1 MRRLTSRYRLAQST
15 ALAAAIALAFALA
28 FAPAG
33 ALAQADTSTAS
44 PATAAASPNLMAAG
58 DIVATLKGNPNFTIL
73 VKAVDAAQLGATL
86 SSVPGLTLFAP
97 TDAAF
102 NALPPSELAALMKSD
117 NAGVLQKIVIYHLVH
132 LTLDSAK
139 LKGAKGPVPS
149 VEGSQ
154 LQLDGSG
161 AVVKVNDASV
171 IQADVKATNG
181 VIHVI
186 DKVLIPADVTV
197 PSS

>member
-1 MRRLTSRYRLAQST
+1 MRRLTSRHRLS
-15 ALAAAIALAFALA
+15 LVAAIAAVSALA

-33 ALAQADTSTAS
+33 ALAQADTTMAPPVAAT
-44 PATAAASPNLMAAG
+44 PAMASPNLVAAG
-58 DIVATLKGNPNFTIL
+58 DIVATLKGNASFTIL
-73 VKAVDAAQLGATL
+73 VKAIDQAQLSATL
-86 SSVPGLTLFAP
+86 ASVPGLTLFAP

-102 NALPPSELAALMKSD
+102 NALPPAQLAALLKPD
-117 NAGVLQKIVIYHLVH
+117 NAAVLQKVLIYHLVH

-154 LQLDGSG
+154 LQIDGSG

-171 IQADVKATNG
+171 IQGDVTATNG

-186 DKVLIPADVTV
+186 DKVLVPPDVTV
-197 PSS
+197 PAS

>member
-1 MRRLTSRYRLAQST
+1 MSSRTLFA
-15 ALAAAIALAFALA
+15 ALAAVALAPVVASA
-28 FAPAG
+28 QSEPAP
-33 ALAQADTSTAS
+33 TSAPMAS
-44 PATAAASPNLMAAG
+44 MPMAPMAMSPNLMAKG
-58 DIVATLKGNPNFTIL
+58 DIVSTLKGNPNFSIL
-73 VKAVDAAQLGATL
+73 VKALDQAQLSATL

-102 NALPPSELAALMKSD
+102 SALPPVQFAALLKPD
-117 NAGVLQKIVIYHLVH
+117 NAPILQKILIYHLVH

-154 LQLDGSG
+154 LQIDGSG

-171 IQADVKATNG
+171 IQADVTATNG
-181 VIHVI
+181 VIQVI
-186 DKVLIPADVTV
+186 DKVLVPPDVTV
-197 PSS
+197 PAG

>member
-1 MRRLTSRYRLAQST
+1 MAPPV
-15 ALAAAIALAFALA
+15 AAT
-28 FAPAG
+28 PAM
-33 ALAQADTSTAS
+33 
-44 PATAAASPNLMAAG
+44 ASPNLVAAG
-58 DIVATLKGNPNFTIL
+58 DIVATLKGNASFTIL
-73 VKAVDAAQLGATL
+73 VKAIDQAQLSATL
-86 SSVPGLTLFAP
+86 ASVPGLTLFAP

-102 NALPPSELAALMKSD
+102 NALPPAQLAALLKPD
-117 NAGVLQKIVIYHLVH
+117 NAAVLQKVLIYHLVH

-154 LQLDGSG
+154 LQIDGSG

-171 IQADVKATNG
+171 IQGDVTATNG

-186 DKVLIPADVTV
+186 DKVLVPPDVTV
-197 PSS
+197 PAS